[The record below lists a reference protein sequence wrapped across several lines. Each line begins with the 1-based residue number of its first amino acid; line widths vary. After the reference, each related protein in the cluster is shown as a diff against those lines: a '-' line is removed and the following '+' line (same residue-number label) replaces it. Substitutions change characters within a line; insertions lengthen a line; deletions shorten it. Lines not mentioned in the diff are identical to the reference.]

1 MPDRETLHRKKALH
15 QKTLRGIGLLCAVV
29 VSGGGILALAQAPS
43 SFPQAPSGPQEPGQ
57 LLSPEQL
64 ENLVAPIALYPDQLL
79 SEVLAA
85 STYPLEIVEA
95 QQWLQQRGNLQGM
108 QLMDAARQQNWDPS
122 VQALVAFP
130 DALALLSR
138 DVQWTTA
145 LGNAFLAQQADVM
158 NAIQRMRAR
167 AQSNGRLQST
177 PQQVVTMLGQGGQ
190 AQDGQS
196 AIEIQPANPQ
206 VMYVPSYDPQ
216 YVWGP
221 PAYGDYPQLGYPSFG
236 QNSLGQISPGEIF
249 GTVVNLASYFLGFAG
264 LLSGGWGWG
273 LSWLTH
279 SLLLNGLFFSHFG
292 FHGGGYGGG
301 PYSGGYGARSAWV
314 HDPGHRMGV
323 PYSNATVATRFG
335 GTFRPATYGFGSS
348 AGFAS
353 RSGFAS
359 GGAFAA
365 HGASGSGG
373 WRTMN
378 GAGERGFG
386 GAERSSA
393 GRPQE
398 FAGGRGFSSTFNGAG
413 HGSES
418 VASGWHSPSAG
429 RPFEGSG
436 RSFGGSPSGSAFASN
451 AGASGNRGF
460 TSSGYGSPGYG
471 SSGGYRSS
479 ANNGMSSA
487 GWGSSTRSAL
497 ASPDRSL
504 SRNAFGASASS
515 QHFSQQHFSA
525 PKAPHYSA
533 PRSSGSHF
541 SGGGHGSGGHSSGGH
556 SHGGSHKR

>member
-1 MPDRETLHRKKALH
+1 
-15 QKTLRGIGLLCAVV
+15 
-29 VSGGGILALAQAPS
+29 
-43 SFPQAPSGPQEPGQ
+43 
-57 LLSPEQL
+57 
-64 ENLVAPIALYPDQLL
+64 
-79 SEVLAA
+79 LAA

-95 QQWLQQRGNLQGM
+95 QQWLQQRGNLQGV

-130 DALALLSR
+130 DAMALLSR

-145 LGNAFLAQQADVM
+145 LGNVFLAQQADVM

-177 PQQVVTMLGQGGQ
+177 PQQIVTMLGQGGQ

-206 VMYVPSYDPQ
+206 MMYVPSYDPQ

-279 SLLLNGLFFSHFG
+279 SLFLNGLFFSHFG

-301 PYSGGYGARSAWV
+301 GVFGNGYGGGGYGARSAWV

-323 PYSNATVATRFG
+323 PYSNAAVASRFG
-335 GTFRPATYGFGSS
+335 GTFRPASYGFG
-348 AGFAS
+348 S

-359 GGAFAA
+359 GGAFAS
-365 HGASGSGG
+365 HGASG
-373 WRTMN
+373 WRTIN

-398 FAGGRGFSSTFNGAG
+398 FAGARGFSSTLNGAG

-418 VASGWHSPSAG
+418 VSSGWHSPSAG
-429 RPFEGSG
+429 RTFEGSG

-451 AGASGNRGF
+451 AGTSGNRGF
-460 TSSGYGSPGYG
+460 TSSGYGSQGYGSSGGYGSGFGSPGYR

-479 ANNGMSSA
+479 ATNGMSSA

-497 ASPDRSL
+497 ASPDRSM

-541 SGGGHGSGGHSSGGH
+541 SGGGHSSGGHGSGGH
-556 SHGGSHKR
+556 SHGGSHKHWRQTRLVEGSRRLHVSNSATTCRKADRFTGFDI

>member
-1 MPDRETLHRKKALH
+1 
-15 QKTLRGIGLLCAVV
+15 
-29 VSGGGILALAQAPS
+29 
-43 SFPQAPSGPQEPGQ
+43 
-57 LLSPEQL
+57 
-64 ENLVAPIALYPDQLL
+64 L

-95 QQWLQQRGNLQGM
+95 QQWLQQRGNLQGV

-130 DALALLSR
+130 DVMALLSR

-177 PQQVVTMLGQGGQ
+177 PQQIVTMLGQGGQ

-206 VMYVPSYDPQ
+206 MMYVPSYDPQ

-221 PAYGDYPQLGYPSFG
+221 PVYGDYPQLGYPSFG
-236 QNSLGQISPGEIF
+236 QIF
-249 GTVVNLASYFLGFAG
+249 GTVVNLASYFIGFAG

-273 LSWLTH
+273 LSWFTH

-301 PYSGGYGARSAWV
+301 GVFGNGYGGGGYGARSAWV

-323 PYSNATVATRFG
+323 PYSNAAVASRFG
-335 GTFRPATYGFGSS
+335 GTFRPASY
-348 AGFAS
+348 GFAS

-359 GGAFAA
+359 GGAFAS

-398 FAGGRGFSSTFNGAG
+398 FAGARGFSSTFNGTSNGAG

-418 VASGWHSPSAG
+418 IASGWHSPSAG
-429 RPFEGSG
+429 RT
-436 RSFGGSPSGSAFASN
+436 FGGSPSGSAFASN

-460 TSSGYGSPGYG
+460 TSSGFGSPGYR
-471 SSGGYRSS
+471 SSGGYGSS
-479 ANNGMSSA
+479 AANGMSSA

-497 ASPDRSL
+497 ASPDRSM

-515 QHFSQQHFSA
+515 QHFSSQHFSA

-541 SGGGHGSGGHSSGGH
+541 SGGGHSSGGHGSGGH
-556 SHGGSHKR
+556 SHGGSHKH